1 MTLTQLG
8 AFVLVA
14 RLGSVRAAAQVLG
27 VSEPAVSQTLAALR
41 KHLDDE
47 LIVRGASGMTL
58 TDGGQR
64 LITIASQMVAL
75 GAEAESAVRAAQGA
89 PEHLRVI
96 ASSEI
101 AELVAPNLVDAFTA
115 KVGGVEVSLG
125 VASTAEMPV
134 LVQSRMADVALGPPI
149 ERTPGIV
156 SEAMMRCH
164 LLVVAAPSMGP
175 AISSERLASM
185 PWLVDPGGADPSSP
199 VGRLLEAWK
208 VPESRIEVFPSQA
221 AAWAAAAGG
230 QGVAPAVAHLVAP
243 ELRQGRLRPI
253 DLPGLP
259 LELHWHITSLAPDRR
274 TRAASS
280 FHRFALTPQAMHLMH
295 DPRSGVPPSRFRPPV
310 YVTIWS

>member
-1 MTLTQLG
+1 
-8 AFVLVA
+8 
-14 RLGSVRAAAQVLG
+14 
-27 VSEPAVSQTLAALR
+27 
-41 KHLDDE
+41 
-47 LIVRGASGMTL
+47 
-58 TDGGQR
+58 
-64 LITIASQMVAL
+64 MVAL

-89 PEHLRVI
+89 PEQLRVI

-101 AELVAPNLVDAFTA
+101 AELVAPNLVDGFTT
-115 KVGGVEVSLG
+115 KMGGVEVSLG

-149 ERTPGIV
+149 ERTPGIDSV
-156 SEAMMRCH
+156 AMMRCH
-164 LLVVAAPSMGP
+164 LIVVAAPSVGP
-175 AISSERLASM
+175 SLSSERLASM
-185 PWLVDPGGADPSSP
+185 PWLVDPGGADPASP
-199 VGRLLEAWK
+199 VGRLLATWR
-208 VPESRIEVFPSQA
+208 VPEARIEVFPSQA

-259 LELHWHITSLAPDRR
+259 IELHWHISSLAPDRR

-280 FHRFALTPQAMHLMH
+280 FQRFALTPQAMHLMH

-310 YVTIWS
+310 YVTLWS

>member
-27 VSEPAVSQTLAALR
+27 VSEPAVSQALAALR
-41 KHLDDE
+41 KHVDDD
-47 LIVRGASGMTL
+47 LLVRGASGMTL

-64 LITIASQMVAL
+64 LITIASQIVAL

-89 PEHLRVI
+89 PERLRVI

-101 AELVAPNLVDAFTA
+101 AELVAPNLVEGFTA

-134 LVQSRMADVALGPPI
+134 LLQSRMADIALGPGFD
-149 ERTPGIV
+149 RTAGVESTAI
-156 SEAMMRCH
+156 MRCQ
-164 LLVVAAPSMGP
+164 LVVVASPDLGP
-175 AISSERLASM
+175 ALTSERLATM
-185 PWLVDPGGADPSSP
+185 PWLVDPGGADPDSA
-199 VGRLLEAWK
+199 VARLLRTWR
-208 VPESRIEVFPSQA
+208 VPERRIEVFPSQA
-221 AAWAAAAGG
+221 AAWAAAGAGE
-230 QGVAPAVAHLVAP
+230 GVAPAVAHLVAP
-243 ELRQGRLRPI
+243 ELRQRRLRAV
-253 DLPGLP
+253 DLPGMP
-259 LELHWHITSLAPDRR
+259 VEVHWHVSALASDRR

-280 FHRFALTPQAMHLMH
+280 FHRFALTPHAMHLMH